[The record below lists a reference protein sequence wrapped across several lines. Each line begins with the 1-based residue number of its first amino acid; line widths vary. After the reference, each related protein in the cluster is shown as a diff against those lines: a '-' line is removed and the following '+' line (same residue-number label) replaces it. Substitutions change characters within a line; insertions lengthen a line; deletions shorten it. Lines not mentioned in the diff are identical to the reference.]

1 MDLRPLLKMMFN
13 RSELPEN
20 RVLVDPHAHFHKSL
34 KPSEVVQALYEK
46 GVSAQAICDYGLAS
60 GNPEHVICYEEFIGR
75 LNERDIEIVNS
86 DYEMTVL
93 RRKNDNRRLILFQ
106 GREMEAIVEGSHG
119 GFLHDNHQMHI
130 VVHGMKP
137 GYDSAQEILKKTKIE
152 HNLATIAHPF
162 TIPARKIEFVYA
174 NREERDTVVK
184 LAREYGA
191 AVEGL
196 NSTNSLWMT
205 PTNLWVVETAKKE
218 RLKLVYASDAHAR
231 PNLELTREQVGI
243 AGTTID
249 RRMFNKAWD
258 EGKLSILIN
267 EMQYQGQVF
276 GGVQNPILFY
286 KVMVAPRIAK
296 LLE

>member
-106 GREMEAIVEGSHG
+106 GREMEAI
-119 GFLHDNHQMHI
+119 
-130 VVHGMKP
+130 
-137 GYDSAQEILKKTKIE
+137 
-152 HNLATIAHPF
+152 
-162 TIPARKIEFVYA
+162 
-174 NREERDTVVK
+174 
-184 LAREYGA
+184 
-191 AVEGL
+191 
-196 NSTNSLWMT
+196 
-205 PTNLWVVETAKKE
+205 
-218 RLKLVYASDAHAR
+218 
-231 PNLELTREQVGI
+231 
-243 AGTTID
+243 
-249 RRMFNKAWD
+249 
-258 EGKLSILIN
+258 
-267 EMQYQGQVF
+267 
-276 GGVQNPILFY
+276 
-286 KVMVAPRIAK
+286 
-296 LLE
+296 

>member
-1 MDLRPLLKMMFN
+1 MDLGNLTKIMFGN
-13 RSELPEN
+13 GPVPSD

-60 GNPEHVICYEEFIGR
+60 GNPEHVICYDEFIER
-75 LNERDIEIVNS
+75 LNECDIKIVSS
-86 DYEMTVL
+86 DNEMTVV

-106 GREMEAIVEGSHG
+106 GREMEAIVEESHG

-196 NSTNSLWMT
+196 NGTNSLWMT

-243 AGTTID
+243 AGTTISKRFFD
-249 RRMFNKAWD
+249 KTLEENI
-258 EGKLSILIN
+258 LSILTD
-267 EMQYQGQVF
+267 EMRNQGQVY
-276 GGVQNPILFY
+276 GRVQNPILFY
-286 KVMVAPRIAK
+286 KVMIAPRIAN